1 MTLCSNFDFAVNC
14 KTCWGASEGCCN
26 TCDEVKEAY
35 EAAKWEFNPHGLFQ
49 CSDTYLYNIHSRV
62 GPGEPAHDPAQ
73 LTMAVPAHGGRK
85 HIVLL

>member
-1 MTLCSNFDFAVNC
+1 MFLLTVNC

-62 GPGEPAHDPAQ
+62 GPGNTKSGLCGYNHPLWPFC
-73 LTMAVPAHGGRK
+73 K
-85 HIVLL
+85 